1 MGLVAVVKWCWHDF
15 QFASGFGIIDVS
27 NDFYGDL
34 LALLDE
40 SINVETSIL
49 DSWIVGDASQG
60 CSKGLG
66 DEIINIALS
75 LTLLIGNLF
84 LDIFN
89 NS

>member
-1 MGLVAVVKWCWHDF
+1 MVKWCRHDF

-27 NDFYGDL
+27 SDFYGDL

-40 SINVETSIL
+40 SINVESGIL
-49 DSWIVGDASQG
+49 DSWIVSDASQG
-60 CSKGLG
+60 CSKSLS
-66 DEIINIALS
+66 DQIINIALS

-84 LDIFN
+84 LDIFD